1 MNKAFA
7 TLNQVQGD
15 RKSSVSRACLTK
27 RTTKP
32 KAMSVILSLQSI
44 KPQNLT
50 PKPITENTQI
60 SGRRIPAYLLIKQQR
75 KGNTVDKALK
85 NSLNELI
92 ENFEK
97 AKILVIGDIILDEY
111 LWGKT
116 NRYSP
121 EAPVPIL
128 EVKRKTYLPGG
139 AANVANNIASL
150 GAKVYLAGVIG
161 EDLYCGVISDLLK
174 KHKINSD
181 FVINDPSRPT
191 TVKTRLIAQ
200 NNKHLARVDNETDEP
215 VSAEIQKQIYKNLE
229 KVIDEVD
236 LIILSDYV
244 KGVLTGKLV
253 KDIVKLANRHDKTIL
268 MDPKGQDFSKYSG
281 VDILVPNMDEA
292 LIATKSSRIRPIKE
306 IAADLRKICLADKVI
321 ITMSAD
327 GAYYYDGID
336 EIVMESYSTEVYDAT
351 GAGDT
356 FVATLGLALA
366 VSGMDYEKS
375 LMLANYAAA
384 VAVKKVG
391 TFAIKPVQI
400 KELVKVA
407 YNNSG
412 ANIG

>member
-1 MNKAFA
+1 
-7 TLNQVQGD
+7 
-15 RKSSVSRACLTK
+15 
-27 RTTKP
+27 
-32 KAMSVILSLQSI
+32 MSVILSLQSI

-116 NRYSP
+116 NRNSP

>member
-1 MNKAFA
+1 
-7 TLNQVQGD
+7 
-15 RKSSVSRACLTK
+15 
-27 RTTKP
+27 
-32 KAMSVILSLQSI
+32 MSVILSLQSI

-244 KGVLTGKLV
+244 KGVLTRELI

>member
-1 MNKAFA
+1 M
-7 TLNQVQGD
+7 
-15 RKSSVSRACLTK
+15 
-27 RTTKP
+27 
-32 KAMSVILSLQSI
+32 
-44 KPQNLT
+44 
-50 PKPITENTQI
+50 
-60 SGRRIPAYLLIKQQR
+60 
-75 KGNTVDKALK
+75 DKALK
-85 NSLNELI
+85 NSLYELT
-92 ENFEK
+92 EKFED

-111 LWGKT
+111 LWGKA
-116 NRYSP
+116 NRISP

-128 EVKRKTYLPGG
+128 DVKRKTCLPGG

-161 EDLYCGVISDLLK
+161 DDLYCTVLKDMLK
-174 KHKINSD
+174 KNKINSE
-181 FVINDPSRPT
+181 FVIKDSSRPT

-200 NNKHLARVDNETDEP
+200 NNRHLARVDNETDTP
-215 VSAEIQKQIYKNLE
+215 VSVEIRKEIFSNIE
-229 KVIDEVD
+229 KIIDDID
-236 LIILSDYV
+236 LIILSDYI
-244 KGVLTGKLV
+244 KGVLSRDLIR
-253 KDIVKLANRHDKTIL
+253 DIVKLANRHDKTIL

-281 VDILVPNMDEA
+281 VDILVPNMNEA

-366 VSGMDYEKS
+366 VSDMDYEKS
-375 LMLANYAAA
+375 LMLANFAAA

-400 KELVKVA
+400 RELVKVA
-407 YNNSG
+407 YNNTG

>member
-1 MNKAFA
+1 M
-7 TLNQVQGD
+7 
-15 RKSSVSRACLTK
+15 
-27 RTTKP
+27 
-32 KAMSVILSLQSI
+32 
-44 KPQNLT
+44 
-50 PKPITENTQI
+50 
-60 SGRRIPAYLLIKQQR
+60 
-75 KGNTVDKALK
+75 DKALK

-92 ENFEK
+92 DKFEK

-150 GAKVYLAGVIG
+150 GAKVYLAGVLG
-161 EDLYCGVISDLLK
+161 TDLYCSVISDLLK

-200 NNKHLARVDNETDEP
+200 NNKHLARVDNETNEP
-215 VSAEIQKQIYKNLE
+215 VSSEIQKQIYKNLE

-244 KGVLTGKLV
+244 KGVLTNDLI

>member
-1 MNKAFA
+1 
-7 TLNQVQGD
+7 
-15 RKSSVSRACLTK
+15 
-27 RTTKP
+27 
-32 KAMSVILSLQSI
+32 MSVILSLQSI

-150 GAKVYLAGVIG
+150 GAKVYLLGVLG
-161 EDLYCGVISDLLK
+161 EDLYCSVISDLLK

>member
-1 MNKAFA
+1 
-7 TLNQVQGD
+7 
-15 RKSSVSRACLTK
+15 
-27 RTTKP
+27 
-32 KAMSVILSLQSI
+32 MSVILSLQSI

-150 GAKVYLAGVIG
+150 GAKVYLAGVLG
-161 EDLYCGVISDLLK
+161 TDLYCGVISDLLK

-244 KGVLTGKLV
+244 KGVLTNDLI

>member
-1 MNKAFA
+1 
-7 TLNQVQGD
+7 
-15 RKSSVSRACLTK
+15 
-27 RTTKP
+27 
-32 KAMSVILSLQSI
+32 MSVILSLQSI

-150 GAKVYLAGVIG
+150 GAKVYLAGVLG
-161 EDLYCGVISDLLK
+161 TDLYCGVISDLLK

-244 KGVLTGKLV
+244 KGVLTRELI

>member
-1 MNKAFA
+1 M
-7 TLNQVQGD
+7 
-15 RKSSVSRACLTK
+15 
-27 RTTKP
+27 
-32 KAMSVILSLQSI
+32 
-44 KPQNLT
+44 
-50 PKPITENTQI
+50 
-60 SGRRIPAYLLIKQQR
+60 
-75 KGNTVDKALK
+75 DKALK

-121 EAPVPIL
+121 EAPVLIL

-150 GAKVYLAGVIG
+150 GAKVYLAGVLG
-161 EDLYCGVISDLLK
+161 TDLYCGVISDLLK

-215 VSAEIQKQIYKNLE
+215 VSSEIQKQIYKNLE

-292 LIATKSSRIRPIKE
+292 LIATKSS
-306 IAADLRKICLADKVI
+306 
-321 ITMSAD
+321 
-327 GAYYYDGID
+327 
-336 EIVMESYSTEVYDAT
+336 
-351 GAGDT
+351 
-356 FVATLGLALA
+356 
-366 VSGMDYEKS
+366 
-375 LMLANYAAA
+375 
-384 VAVKKVG
+384 
-391 TFAIKPVQI
+391 
-400 KELVKVA
+400 
-407 YNNSG
+407 
-412 ANIG
+412 

>member
-1 MNKAFA
+1 
-7 TLNQVQGD
+7 
-15 RKSSVSRACLTK
+15 
-27 RTTKP
+27 
-32 KAMSVILSLQSI
+32 MSVILSLQSI

>member
-1 MNKAFA
+1 
-7 TLNQVQGD
+7 
-15 RKSSVSRACLTK
+15 
-27 RTTKP
+27 
-32 KAMSVILSLQSI
+32 MSVILSLQSI

-150 GAKVYLAGVIG
+150 GAKVYLAGVLG
-161 EDLYCGVISDLLK
+161 TDLYCGVISDLLK